1 MTHRRG
7 WVGAETVTC
16 GLAYGVVMDPTV
28 VAIPV
33 FFGTMAAEG
42 RALAARAGRVG
53 PSAAD
58 YERRDTVTSLTMGTV
73 SLLMPLV
80 VPRVVAPLVPGR
92 GRHAR
97 VLIGVAAGAAV
108 ATTVADAVQRRRARR
123 RSDDT
128 PDEVT
133 EDSIERLAETTRRI
147 GGPIAVLAGGLA
159 VTTGW
164 TALFSPERLWRRR
177 ILPDLG
183 GGVLATLVATI
194 GWDAI
199 YYWNHRFMHESRYMW
214 AIHVVHHSS
223 ERYNLSTALR
233 QPVADVLGTFVPYS
247 VLCLLGVRPAAVDQ
261 ARAVNLLYQYW
272 IHTDLVRS
280 LGRAEEV
287 LNTPSHHRVHH
298 GSNRAY
304 LDRNHG
310 SILIVWDRLFGTF
323 RRETEPVVYGLTT
336 NIETFDP
343 FRVATHE
350 HRAILRD
357 VAGSTSWRERL
368 GYVVRRPGWSPVRG
382 ALDTT
387 RSRVA
392 QVR

>member
-1 MTHRRG
+1 
-7 WVGAETVTC
+7 
-16 GLAYGVVMDPTV
+16 MDPTV
-28 VAIPV
+28 VAIPL
-33 FFGTMAAEG
+33 FLGTMEAER
-42 RALAARAGRVG
+42 RALAARAQRRG
-53 PSAAD
+53 PGAAD
-58 YERRDTVTSLTMGTV
+58 YERRDTVTSLAMGTA
-73 SLLMPLV
+73 SLVMPLL
-80 VPRVVAPLVPGR
+80 VPRLVRPIVPGK

-97 VLIGVAAGAAV
+97 VLVAIAAGAVV
-108 ATTVADAVQRRRARR
+108 ATFLADAVQRRRRC
-123 RSDDT
+123 T
-128 PDEVT
+128 PDT
-133 EDSIERLAETTRRI
+133 TTTLSETSPEPVVHLIDRVAGMTSRV
-147 GGPIAVLAGGLA
+147 GGPVAVVTGGLA

-164 TALFSPERLWRRR
+164 TALFDPERLWRHRMG
-177 ILPDLG
+177 PDLG
-183 GGVLATLVATI
+183 TGVLAAAVATL

-247 VLCLLGVRPAAVDQ
+247 LLCLFGVRPAAVHQ
-261 ARAVNLLYQYW
+261 ARALNLLYQYW

-280 LGRAEEV
+280 LGPAEEV

-323 RRETEPVVYGLTT
+323 RRETEPVVFGLTT

-343 FRVATHE
+343 VRVATHE
-350 HRAILRD
+350 HRAIVRD
-357 VAGSTSWRERL
+357 VSSARSWRDRL
-368 GYVVRRPGWSPVRG
+368 GYVVRRPGWVPGSVARS
-382 ALDTT
+382 DT

>member
-1 MTHRRG
+1 MPYRG
-7 WVGAETVTC
+7 D
-16 GLAYGVVMDPTV
+16 MDPTV

-33 FFGTMAAEG
+33 FFGTMEAER
-42 RALAARAGRVG
+42 RALVTRAACRG

-58 YERRDTVTSLTMGTV
+58 YEKRDTLTSLTMGTA
-73 SLLMPLV
+73 SLV
-80 VPRVVAPLVPGR
+80 VPLVMPRLVRPFVPGR

-97 VLIGVAAGAAV
+97 TLVGLAAGAAV
-108 ATTVADAVQRRRARR
+108 ATTAADVVRRRHRR
-123 RSDDT
+123 QAE
-128 PDEVT
+128 PT
-133 EDSIERLAETTRRI
+133 EPHPATGADPVDRVLDLTSRV
-147 GGPIAVLAGGLA
+147 GGPVAVLAGGLA
-159 VTTGW
+159 LTTGW
-164 TALFSPERLWRRR
+164 ASLFTPDRMWRHR
-177 ILPDLG
+177 IGPDLG
-183 GGVLATLVATI
+183 GGVLAAVVATI

-247 VLCLLGVRPAAVDQ
+247 LLCLLGVRPAAVHQ
-261 ARAVNLLYQYW
+261 ARALNLLYQYW

-336 NIETFDP
+336 NIDTFDP
-343 FRVATHE
+343 IRVATHE

-357 VAGSTSWRERL
+357 VAASWSWRERL
-368 GYVVRRPGWSPVRG
+368 GYVIRRPGWSPGNVGRPV
-382 ALDTT
+382 T

-392 QVR
+392 QDR

>member
-1 MTHRRG
+1 
-7 WVGAETVTC
+7 
-16 GLAYGVVMDPTV
+16 MDPTV
-28 VAIPV
+28 AAIPV
-33 FFGTMAAEG
+33 FFGTMEAER
-42 RALAARAGRVG
+42 RALRARSARRG

-58 YERRDTVTSLTMGTV
+58 YERRDTVTSLTMGTA
-73 SLLMPLV
+73 SLVMPLV
-80 VPRVVAPLVPGR
+80 LPRLVRPFVPGR

-97 VLIGVAAGAAV
+97 ALVAVAASAAV
-108 ATTVADAVQRRRARR
+108 ATTVADVVRRR
-123 RSDDT
+123 RSRR
-128 PDEVT
+128 PDPADPHGV
-133 EDSIERLAETTRRI
+133 RAAEGADRVVDLTSRV
-147 GGPIAVLAGGLA
+147 GGPVAVLAGGLA
-159 VTTGW
+159 ITTGW
-164 TALFSPERLWRRR
+164 AALFSPEKMWRYR
-177 ILPDLG
+177 IAPDLG
-183 GGVLATLVATI
+183 SGVLAAVVATI

-233 QPVADVLGTFVPYS
+233 QPVADALGTFVPYS
-247 VLCLLGVRPAAVDQ
+247 LLCLLGVRPAAVHQ
-261 ARAVNLLYQYW
+261 ARALNLLYQYW

-280 LGRAEEV
+280 LGPAEEV

-298 GSNRAY
+298 GSNRSY

-357 VAGSTSWRERL
+357 VAASHSWRERL
-368 GYVVRRPGWSPVRG
+368 GYVIRRPGWSPGSVARD
-382 ALDTT
+382 AT

-392 QVR
+392 QDR